1 MIDVTVAVWAARRR
15 EMRRLD
21 ALYAGRSEYYD
32 ALRRYCNSTEMPEWF
47 AARVAAAHGCTLA
60 ELDEEL
66 YWTLFDSKG
75 AGTHVH
81 IGSLLAALGY

>member
-1 MIDVTVAVWAARRR
+1 MITVPEWAERMK

-21 ALYAGRSEYYD
+21 TLYAGRSEYYD
-32 ALRRYCNSTEMPEWF
+32 ALRACCNSTEMPEWF
-47 AARVAAAHGCTLA
+47 AARVAAVHGVTLA
-60 ELDEEL
+60 ELDDEL